1 MPWGKIKEAFAH
13 GLLSHELLKK
23 VGKLGVN
30 IDLFYLVNE
39 GNFSC
44 SQQWLDSFQDYTLC
58 VLHRDDME
66 LIAADHPW
74 DNLDG
79 LRARIDKGHI
89 CIGLKYEDDIVAFT
103 WADLEECSHE
113 PLRFA
118 MADNEAYLYDA
129 FTMPRF
135 RGKGLAPYMRYQSY
149 QHLRSIG
156 RDHYYSISQYFNT
169 SSIQFKQKLNAGFD
183 KLYLSV
189 ARKSGKPHT
198 FQLRNTAR

>member
-1 MPWGKIKEAFAH
+1 MLWGKIKEASAH

-30 IDLFYLVNE
+30 IDLFYLVSE
-39 GNFSC
+39 GDFSC

-58 VLHRDDME
+58 ILDRDDME

-89 CIGLKYEDDIVAFT
+89 CIGLKYGDDVVAFT
-103 WADLEECSHE
+103 WADLEECNHV

-135 RGKGLAPYMRYQSY
+135 RGKGLAPYMRYQCY

-156 RDHYYSISQYFNT
+156 RERYYSISQYFNT

-183 KLYLSV
+183 KLYLSI